1 MKRVLCA
8 MLAAM
13 LVCLSAGALADAE
26 LTDDVIDAFCQTWVR
41 EDGEGYTVDI
51 VYDDEEQAFEFSGVR
66 FVSDNEYYSL
76 DFERC
81 EYDQAT
87 GALICENGLLTHDVI
102 DEAEDVEDVYEE
114 LASGFGAVLT
124 LDGNGRLLWTG
135 SGDVLED
142 QALVIETEED
152 DGDPFT
158 GEWECAD
165 VAFRTEKNGD
175 MNDVFVIVVD
185 SESDWTYMG
194 TVENEVDAEEYAALF
209 GGISVYIEKNGDRYE
224 AFVMWQ
230 RSLDEMN
237 YWDYDCAL
245 DEATGTLV
253 GTGVKTIE
261 IETGEDEPTQTE
273 AYADGGVTFTLD
285 NGALLWND
293 AVENAGKNLRFT
305 LIEESEENL

>member
-13 LVCLSAGALADAE
+13 LVCLSAGALADTE

-51 VYDDEEQAFEFSGVR
+51 LYDDEEQAFECSGVR

-102 DEAEDVEDVYEE
+102 DEAEDAEDVYEE

-124 LDGNGRLLWTG
+124 LDENGRLKWTG

-142 QALVIETEED
+142 QVLVVEQEVD

-165 VAFRTEKNGD
+165 VTFRTEKNED
-175 MNDVFVIVVD
+175 MYDVFVIVENTD
-185 SESDWTYMG
+185 SEWTYMG
-194 TVENEVDAEEYAALF
+194 TVDDEEDAALF

-224 AFVMWQ
+224 AFVIWQ
-230 RSLDEMN
+230 RSADETD
-237 YWDYDCAL
+237 YWEYDCAL
-245 DEATGTLV
+245 DEATGALV
-253 GTGVKTIE
+253 GTGVKTVE
-261 IETGEDEPTQTE
+261 IETEEDVPDQTE
-273 AYADGGVTFTLD
+273 AYTDGGVTFTLD

-293 AVENAGKNLRFT
+293 AVENAGKDLRFT
-305 LIEESEENL
+305 PVVETDEEL